1 MNHIHRILALVLL
14 VGAGSAAAAAQD
26 APPPAA
32 APAAAAAAE
41 PAAAPAAPL
50 DYSNKWRLEVSE
62 GANNEGVIRFRFTP
76 QGGTAFEVPVNL
88 KKGRG
93 EDGVARDIR
102 DTFKKSLDKDSYKI
116 EIDDGEDVLVKVR
129 KGPHVAIE
137 IAEQTVKGTRIN
149 LDRE

>member
-1 MNHIHRILALVLL
+1 MHHLHGILALALL
-14 VGAGSAAAAAQD
+14 LGAGSATAAAQE
-26 APPPAA
+26 AATPAA
-32 APAAAAAAE
+32 APATEA
-41 PAAAPAAPL
+41 AAAPAAPL

-76 QGGTAFEVPVNL
+76 QGGTAFEIPVNL
-88 KKGRG
+88 RKGRG

-102 DTFKKSLDKDSYKI
+102 DTLKKALDKDAYKI
-116 EIDDGEDVLVKVR
+116 EVDDGEDVLVKVR
-129 KGPHVAIE
+129 KGPNVAIE

>member
-1 MNHIHRILALVLL
+1 MTYFKGLLALALVI
-14 VGAGSAAAAAQD
+14 GAGSAAIAAQE
-26 APPPAA
+26 ATTPAA
-32 APAAAAAAE
+32 APATE

-50 DYSNKWRLEVSE
+50 HYSNKWRLEVSE

-93 EDGVARDIR
+93 EDGVARDVR

-116 EIDDGEDVLVKVR
+116 ELDDGEDVLVKVR
-129 KGPHVAIE
+129 KGPHVSVE
-137 IAEQTVKGTRIN
+137 IVEQTVKGTRIN